1 MGFNSVPAMDPQK
14 DQIAYDC
21 GAVVMNLL
29 RQGITPRDILTRPA
43 FDNAIAGVAATGG
56 STNAVLHLL
65 AIAREAGVPLHIDDF
80 QKISERTPLL
90 ADLKPSGRF
99 VAADMHRAGGIR
111 LLVQRLLQGKLLHE
125 NAVTVTGKTVVRRRR
140 ERG

>member
-1 MGFNSVPAMDPQK
+1 MEMIGLSPMGFNSVPAMDPKK
-14 DQIAYDC
+14 DQVAYDC
-21 GAVVMNLL
+21 GEVVMNLL
-29 RQGITPRDILTRPA
+29 RQGVSPRDILTRAA
-43 FDNAIAGVAATGG
+43 FENAIAGVAATGG

-99 VAADMHRAGGIR
+99 VAADMHRAGGIALLVKR
-111 LLVQRLLQGKLLHE
+111 LLARQNCSARTH
-125 NAVTVTGKTVVRRRR
+125 
-140 ERG
+140 